1 MDWLPPPIGSIKLNF
16 NECSLDNL
24 RWLDIGVVIRDHL
37 GTVLRDYSKPTDA
50 GSTIEVE
57 MLALLEGLLQTKALS
72 IQYNPKGTL
81 CKITGYAK

>member
-1 MDWLPPPIGSIKLNF
+1 M
-16 NECSLDNL
+16 
-24 RWLDIGVVIRDHL
+24 VIRDHL
-37 GTVLRDYSKPTDA
+37 GTVLRDYSKPSA

-81 CKITGYAK
+81 CYCNILGV